1 MKTQP
6 KISVIVP
13 VYKGEKY
20 LAACLDSILAQTF
33 KDFELILLDDGSPDK
48 SGEICDE
55 YAQRD
60 ARIRVIHKENE
71 GINKTRMGGVTLAKA
86 PWVTFSDDDDTMEP
100 DALEQLYALRE
111 GTDIVV
117 GFTVLPEQRMAPDA
131 TIDDCRRAQISG
143 KGIPPM
149 PWAKLYRRSLM
160 TPDIFDFPREIDGEE
175 DMIMNIRLI
184 FKTQLPPHF
193 VYRCIY
199 HFRRNTASVSH
210 TKKSSIRHEEAF
222 YRALTASI
230 PKEVLP
236 HYLPQIVGL
245 KLNGLFPIAYSNPG
259 SVADKDQP
267 YMRTLRDEA
276 KACGYKLSMK
286 ERVVLKSR
294 CKLLLKVTGFGE
306 LLRRF
311 INYRLSS
318 LR

>member
-1 MKTQP
+1 METQP

-175 DMIMNIRLI
+175 DMVMNIRLI

-267 YMRTLRDEA
+267 YMMTLCEEV
-276 KACGYKLSMK
+276 KECGYKLSMK
-286 ERVVLKSR
+286 ERIVLKSR
-294 CKLLLKVTGFGE
+294 CKPLLKVIGFAE